1 VRTVAQLKTKSRNL
15 SKETGTP
22 VHIIQRNFLFERFLE
37 RVSLSD
43 CRDSFIIK
51 GGVLITSMIGIDVRA
66 TVDLDA
72 TLRGGDIEENEV
84 RQIINSIINI
94 DMKDSAAFTLF
105 DIERTR
111 VESDYPGW
119 RITIK
124 ASFDSIRDTL
134 KLDITVGDVITPRA
148 VEYSYKLMF
157 EDRCIN
163 LMAYNLETVLAEKFV
178 ACISFGVSNSR
189 MKDYYDIY
197 ILTKLRRNEIDLSV
211 FADALAKTT
220 AQRQVSLI
228 ESIIIIDEISADP
241 EMSKLWDRYQVDNPY
256 AAGISFSDTVSTL
269 RILSGALK

>member
-1 VRTVAQLKTKSRNL
+1 VRTAAQLKVKSRNL

-37 RVSLSD
+37 RVSLSEY
-43 CRDSFIIK
+43 RDSFIIK

-66 TVDLDA
+66 TIDLDA
-72 TLRGGDIEENEV
+72 TLRGRDIDENEV
-84 RQIINSIINI
+84 RQIIDSIINI
-94 DMKDSAAFTLF
+94 NMEDSATFSLF

-148 VEYSYKLMF
+148 VEHSYKLMF
-157 EDRCIN
+157 EDRFIS

-178 ACISFGVSNSR
+178 ACISFGVSSSR

-197 ILTKLRRNEIDLSV
+197 ILTKLRWNEIDLSV
-211 FADALAKTT
+211 FADALVKTAT
-220 AQRQVSLI
+220 QRHVSLI
-228 ESIIIIDEISADP
+228 DSDLIIEEIAADP
-241 EMSKLWDRYQVDNPY
+241 EMPKLWDRYQGDNQY
-256 AAGISFSDTVSTL
+256 ATGISFSDTVSSL